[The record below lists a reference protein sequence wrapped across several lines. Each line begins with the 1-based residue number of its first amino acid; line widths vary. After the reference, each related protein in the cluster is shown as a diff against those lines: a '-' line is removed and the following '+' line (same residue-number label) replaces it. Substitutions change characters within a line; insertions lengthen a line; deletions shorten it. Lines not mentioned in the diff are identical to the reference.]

1 VSDIAAQVSL
11 KISQLAQEFEVVT
24 NNMANVSTVGYKRRI
39 NDFSKV
45 MADKLNPPTEKDKDK
60 QQETPVVY
68 DFTQGTLD
76 QTGGKLD
83 FAICGSGFFTI
94 ETPDGPLYTRNGLF
108 HLDKDSK
115 LVDSQGRFVAGEA
128 GPITIPPTVGIMDVS
143 VARDGTVSA
152 GVAPIG
158 KLKLADF
165 GDDQNKLAAVGANCF
180 KMTDSKVKPA
190 TPKDTIIQ
198 QGALEGSNVQLVEEL
213 VDMIMVSRLYE
224 SNMKFLNVQK
234 DSSQSLM
241 NVAMA

>member
-1 VSDIAAQVSL
+1 MSDIAAQVSQ

-24 NNMANVSTVGYKRRI
+24 NNMANVSTVGYKRRM
-39 NDFSKV
+39 NDFAKV
-45 MADKLNPPTEKDKDK
+45 IADKLNPPSEKEG
-60 QQETPVVY
+60 QQELPVVY

-83 FAICGSGFFTI
+83 FAICGNGFFTV

-108 HLDKDSK
+108 HLDRDGK
-115 LVDSQGRFVAGEA
+115 LVDSQGRFIAGEA
-128 GPITIPPTVGIMDVS
+128 GPISIPPTVGIMDVS
-143 VARDGTVSA
+143 VALDGTVKA
-152 GVAPIG
+152 GAAMVG

-165 GDDQNKLAAVGANCF
+165 GDNQNKLVAVGANCF
-180 KMTDSKVKPA
+180 KMTDSKAKVLE
-190 TPKDTIIQ
+190 PKDTTVQ

-224 SNMKFLNVQK
+224 SNMKFMNVKK

-241 NVAMA
+241 SVAMA

>member
-1 VSDIAAQVSL
+1 VSDITAQVSS
-11 KISQLAQEFEVVT
+11 KINQLAQEFDVVT
-24 NNMANVSTVGYKRRI
+24 NNMANVSTVGYKRRM
-39 NDFSKV
+39 NDFAKL
-45 MADKLNPPTEKDKDK
+45 MTDKLNPSGKNN
-60 QQETPVVY
+60 QQDSPVVY

-108 HLDKDSK
+108 HLDRDGQI
-115 LVDSQGRFVAGEA
+115 VDSQGRFLSGEA

-143 VARDGTVSA
+143 VALDGTVSA
-152 GVAPIG
+152 GGAAVG

-165 GDDQNKLAAVGANCF
+165 GDNQNKLAAVGANCF
-180 KMTDSKVKPA
+180 KMMDSKIKP
-190 TPKDTIIQ
+190 TEPKDTTVQ

-213 VDMIMVSRLYE
+213 VDMITVSRLYE

-241 NVAMA
+241 SVAMA

>member
-11 KISQLAQEFEVVT
+11 KISQLAQEFNVVT

-39 NDFSKV
+39 NDFSKI
-45 MADKLNPPTEKDKDK
+45 MSDKLNPPVKKDG
-60 QQETPVVY
+60 EPESPVVY

-83 FAICGSGFFTI
+83 FAICGKGFFAV
-94 ETPDGPLYTRNGLF
+94 ETPDGPLYTRNGMF
-108 HLDKDSK
+108 HLDHDGK
-115 LVDSQGRFVAGEA
+115 LVDSQGRFVSGQA
-128 GPITIPPTVGIMDVS
+128 GPISIPPTVGIMDVS
-143 VARDGTVSA
+143 VALDGTVSA
-152 GVAPIG
+152 GGVMVG

-165 GDDQNKLAAVGANCF
+165 GDNQDKLMAVGANCF
-180 KMTDSKVKPA
+180 KMTDSKIKPA
-190 TPKDTIIQ
+190 IPKDTTVQ
-198 QGALEGSNVQLVEEL
+198 QGSLEGSNVQLVEEL
-213 VDMIMVSRLYE
+213 VDMIMVSRMYE